1 MNIWDYKIDKNWRPK
16 TDAEWQW
23 YLIRKINGEDL
34 KGINKMLLKKYFP
47 QIEKQLDK
55 GKRKLIKYFL
65 YSR

>member
-1 MNIWDYKIDKNWRPK
+1 MNIWDYKIDKNWQPK

-47 QIEKQLDK
+47 QIEEKLDK